1 MSNNDQT
8 ASYLDL
14 ASSTY
19 GLLVETAANANHRLL
34 EHLKSTYEIVSRPY
48 TSTALEATYRENLDR
63 AGQLVELS
71 VAAAQK
77 TGSELAALADKLA
90 KNGGQWQETYVETM
104 RGLFRTGL
112 SNLAFVKDAADQ
124 TYEGFAKR
132 IETQK
137 LRSERPRR
145 GRFFFPRKTR
155 R

>member
-19 GLLVETAANANHRLL
+19 GLLVETAANVNHRLL
-34 EHLKSTYEIVSRPY
+34 EHLKSTYEIISRPY

-63 AGQLVELS
+63 AGQLVELN

-77 TGSELAALADKLA
+77 TGSELAALAGKLA

-132 IETQK
+132 VEEIQ
-137 LRSERPRR
+137 
-145 GRFFFPRKTR
+145 TR
-155 R
+155 AAAGVSHN

>member
-1 MSNNDQT
+1 MSNKDQT

-34 EHLKSTYEIVSRPY
+34 EHLKATYEIVSRPY
-48 TSTALEATYRENLDR
+48 TSTAVEATYRENLDR
-63 AGQLVELS
+63 AGQLVELN

-77 TGSELAALADKLA
+77 TGSELASLADKVA
-90 KNGGQWQETYVETM
+90 KNAAQWQETYVETM

-124 TYEGFAKR
+124 TYEGFSKR
-132 IETQK
+132 VEEIQ
-137 LRSERPRR
+137 
-145 GRFFFPRKTR
+145 TR
-155 R
+155 AAAGVSQN

>member
-1 MSNNDQT
+1 MSKDQT

-48 TSTALEATYRENLDR
+48 TSTAVEATYRENLDR
-63 AGQLVELS
+63 AGQLVELN

-90 KNGGQWQETYVETM
+90 KNGAQWQETYVETM

-112 SNLAFVKDAADQ
+112 SNLAFVKDSAYQ
-124 TYEGFAKR
+124 TYEGFA
-132 IETQK
+132 
-137 LRSERPRR
+137 
-145 GRFFFPRKTR
+145 
-155 R
+155 